1 MLAYKAENAGKRAVK
16 VNPKGTSKGL
26 TPNNQYQDP
35 HIRHQNTRLGAGTA
49 PKPAKNPLLSIPCF
63 GRGCWASFIIE
74 TGNPS
79 HHGGVVHQ

>member
-26 TPNNQYQDP
+26 TPNNPYQD
-35 HIRHQNTRLGAGTA
+35 HISATRILDSGLGQP